1 MCRCGEFRAEGTAA
15 DVLAAQRQ
23 HLRKAHGIVRAP
35 QRKQTGRRPG
45 PPRLSDEERARR
57 QMQRQME
64 KAQRKQAREEERR
77 QDIGRA
83 REFIIE
89 RLRTN
94 PMSMQETMREGK
106 DAGLMPSY
114 VWLAFRELRAEGRL
128 RDASA
133 SASKRHRAWAAS

>member
-1 MCRCGEFRAEGTAA
+1 
-15 DVLAAQRQ
+15 
-23 HLRKAHGIVRAP
+23 
-35 QRKQTGRRPG
+35 
-45 PPRLSDEERARR
+45 
-57 QMQRQME
+57 MQRQME